1 MNSVR
6 RRTLVAGGT
15 LALAAGLLADQGSVL
30 GADLPHTALLGA
42 ALGAVVGLVPD
53 RSVVG
58 RTAAFLAGF
67 GTAWVGY
74 ALRAG
79 VFPDVPLGRAL
90 AAVIVVGVITTVAAV
105 SAGRLPLWSGLVGA
119 GALLGAYETTF
130 VTTPTGF
137 LQDSMTAATTVLVS
151 AALGLLVATTVEGL
165 MAPAATSAA
174 AAPGVVV
181 VPGPRSSVDG
191 DVAPADAGLDITT
204 PRTSTQESSR

>member
-1 MNSVR
+1 MTSVR
-6 RRTLVAGGT
+6 LRTCAAGGA
-15 LALAAGLLADQGSVL
+15 LALTAGLLAGQGSVL

-42 ALGAVVGLVPD
+42 ALGAVLGLVPD
-53 RSVVG
+53 RTVVG
-58 RTAAFLAGF
+58 RTGGFLAGF
-67 GTAWVGY
+67 AAAWVGY

-90 AAVIVVGVITTVAAV
+90 ASVIVVSAITAVAVA

-137 LQDSMTAATTVLVS
+137 LSDSMTAATTVLVS

-165 MAPAATSAA
+165 LDTATSP
-174 AAPGVVV
+174 APGAKGHVA
-181 VPGPRSSVDG
+181 VPAPRASVDA
-191 DVAPADAGLDITT
+191 DADAGLDITSGQE
-204 PRTSTQESSR
+204 TSR